1 MDLPRLARQNEG
13 FERFDMAEIR
23 HKKPW
28 SADLNVWTHLMT
40 AIGRYL
46 RPEASQVGLF
56 QRVARRVKGSHFLAG
71 HRLNLPPPKPRTKRN
86 RACPGWMDAVAGTIE
101 RDDPSWGVLDH
112 SLASAH
118 RRKRCASARASANK
132 RFQSSG
138 GCPLSSILRNT
149 R

>member
-23 HKKPW
+23 HKET
-28 SADLNVWTHLMT
+28 VV
-40 AIGRYL
+40 GRFERL
-46 RPEASQVGLF
+46 DTLVDSVRTVSSSRSIPGRFVS
-56 QRVARRVKGSHFLAG
+56 ARRAARERSPLLGRPPLKPASTQATHQEVSSVS
-71 HRLNLPPPKPRTKRN
+71 RL
-86 RACPGWMDAVAGTIE
+86 DAVAGAIE
-101 RDDPSWGVLDH
+101 RDDPGWGMLDH
-112 SLASAH
+112 SPASTH

-149 R
+149 W